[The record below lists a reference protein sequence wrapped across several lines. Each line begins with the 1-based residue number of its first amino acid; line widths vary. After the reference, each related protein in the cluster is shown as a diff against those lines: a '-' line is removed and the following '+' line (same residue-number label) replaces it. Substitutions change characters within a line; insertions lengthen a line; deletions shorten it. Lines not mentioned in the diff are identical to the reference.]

1 LASFA
6 SSTDVKR
13 EEQRAMIYL
22 KIMELIK
29 TDADELSRRVVRD
42 VISRGETQYHKKFSD
57 EFMYERVYDIY
68 RGLNRWLDRATP
80 KEEIQKFYKE
90 LGRKR
95 FQEGIP
101 LHEVI
106 MFLMLIKR
114 HLWLYLLEKHFIES
128 SYELQKSLELNNRI
142 VLFFDRAI
150 LAATLGYEEALVKG
164 MKRGGEGGILS
175 KFFKK
180 K

>member
-1 LASFA
+1 
-6 SSTDVKR
+6 
-13 EEQRAMIYL
+13 MIYL
-22 KIMELIK
+22 KIMEVLK
-29 TDADELSRRVVRD
+29 ADAEQLSKRVVKD
-42 VISRGETQYHKKFSD
+42 LLTRGETEYHKKYSED
-57 EFMYERVYDIY
+57 IMYERVYDVY
-68 RGLNRWLDRATP
+68 STLSYWLDRARP
-80 KEEIQKFYKE
+80 KEEIRKHFVE
-90 LGRKR
+90 LGKKR

-114 HLWLYLLEKHFIES
+114 HLWLYLLEKHFFES
-128 SYELQKSLELNNRI
+128 SYEIMKSLEMNNRV

-150 LAATLGYEEALVKG
+150 LAASIGYEEELVKYVKAG
-164 MKRGGEGGILS
+164 SESLLS